1 MASNFIKATQVA
13 QQALGLLEREVVL
26 PRLVTRDAGGD
37 FVGAQGDAVTVRVPA
52 YLTART
58 RALRGGTPITVD
70 ELNETSVTLT
80 LDTDVYKAI
89 GVSDEEMTLDIVN
102 FGQQVTSP
110 MMSAVARGVE
120 DNLATTISGA
130 PYATTIEIDNTDPFV
145 SLLDAAAALNKAN
158 IPYGGR
164 SLLIGADFERKLLG
178 SSRFQAQI
186 GGESAAVGA
195 LRDATIGE
203 SIAGFRVVRSNA
215 IDPDE
220 GVAFHSTAFALAM
233 RAPIVPDGASWG
245 TTATY
250 NGLSMRILRDYDFLN
265 VRDRVLADVFIG
277 SDWITDTG
285 IFDSEGRFNPDP
297 LGQGA
302 TITLTTSAAADDI
315 LDTTAPHGF
324 VAGQVVR
331 FPTLTGGTGL
341 SANTN
346 YYVISANL
354 AAQTFQVSATPGGSA
369 INFTTD
375 VTAGTVSR
383 AQTMVRAVKLVD
395 NA

>member
-1 MASNFIKATQVA
+1 VASTWIKAAVVA
-13 QQALGLLEREVVL
+13 RQALGLLEREVVL
-26 PRLVTRDAGGD
+26 PRLVTRDAGAD
-37 FVGAQGDAVTVRVPA
+37 FVGAQGDAVTIRVPA
-52 YLTART
+52 YMTART
-58 RALRGGTPITVD
+58 RTLRGGTPITVD

-89 GVSDEEMTLDIVN
+89 GVSDEEMTLDIVS

-120 DNLATTISGA
+120 DNLAATIVAA
-130 PYATTIEIDNTDPFV
+130 PFSTTIEVDNTDPFL
-145 SLLDAAAALNKAN
+145 SLLDASAALTKAN
-158 IPYGGR
+158 VPYNGR
-164 SLLIGADFERKLLG
+164 TFLLGADLERKLLG
-178 SSRFQAQI
+178 SARFTAQI
-186 GGESAAVGA
+186 GGTSAAEGA

-245 TTATY
+245 TNTSY
-250 NGLSMRILRDYDFLN
+250 NGLAMRLLRDYDFLN

-277 SDWITDTG
+277 SDYVPDVG
-285 IFDSEGRFNPDP
+285 IVDSEGRFAPDP
-297 LGQGA
+297 AGVGS
-302 TITLTTSAAADDI
+302 TITLATSAAADDI
-315 LDTTAPHGF
+315 IDTATAHGF
-324 VAGQVVR
+324 VEGQAVK
-331 FPTLTGGTGL
+331 FPTLTGGAGL
-341 SANTN
+341 TAGTT
-346 YYVISANL
+346 YYVVSTSL
-354 AAQTFQVSATPGGSA
+354 GAQTFRVAATPGGAA

-375 VTAGTVSR
+375 ITAGTTVK
-383 AQTMVRAVKLVD
+383 TGTFVRAVRLID

>member
-13 QQALGLLEREVVL
+13 RQALGLLEREVVL

-37 FVGAQGDAVTVRVPA
+37 FTGAQGDVVTIRVPS

-58 RALRGGTPITVD
+58 RTLRGGTPITVD
-70 ELNETSVTLT
+70 ELNETSVTVK

-89 GVSDEEMTLDIVN
+89 GVSDEEMTLDIVD
-102 FGQQVTSP
+102 FGGQVTQP

-120 DNLATTISGA
+120 DKLATTISGA
-130 PYATTIEIDNTDPFV
+130 PYTTTVEIDNTDPFL

-186 GGESAAVGA
+186 GGEMAATGA

-203 SIAGFRVVRSNA
+203 SIAGFRVVRTNA
-215 IDPDE
+215 IPPRE
-220 GVAFHSTAFALAM
+220 GVAFHSTAFALSM

-265 VRDRVLADVFIG
+265 VRDRVLADVFVG
-277 SDWITDTG
+277 SDFITDTG
-285 IFDSEGRFNPDP
+285 IVDAQGRFNPDP

-302 TITLTTSAAADDI
+302 TITLTTSTAVSDI
-315 LDTTAPHGF
+315 LNTTTAHGF
-324 VAGQVVR
+324 VAGQVVK
-331 FPTLTGGTGL
+331 FPTLTGGAGL
-341 SANTN
+341 TAGTN

-354 AAQTFQVSATPGGSA
+354 AAQTFQVSATPGGAA

-375 VTAGTVSR
+375 ATAGTVSR